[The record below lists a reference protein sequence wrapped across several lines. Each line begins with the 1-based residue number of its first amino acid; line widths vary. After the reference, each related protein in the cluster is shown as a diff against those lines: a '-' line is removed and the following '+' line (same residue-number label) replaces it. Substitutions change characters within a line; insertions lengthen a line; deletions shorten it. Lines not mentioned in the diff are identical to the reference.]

1 MGGAAASSSGPLL
14 GGVLTVVSWRLIFAI
29 NVPAGAVTLL
39 LLARVLPSPHRAA
52 RFDRAGQVTA
62 VLAMGGLTYG
72 AIETGATGF
81 AAPRV
86 VAAFVIAVAALA
98 GFMAAQA
105 RGAHP
110 MAPPDLFR
118 SRAVTVSVAVGFAFI
133 VGYYGLPF
141 VMSLYLQQFRGLSPL
156 GTGLAFLPMMLAG
169 AALTPLSARL
179 AETLGAR
186 LLITA
191 GLVLMTSGL
200 VILAVVP
207 FSAPV
212 WALAALMVPVGL
224 AGPLVM
230 PPLIAVL
237 LNSVPARRA
246 GVASG
251 VFNTSRQIGGALAV
265 AVFGALLAHRAG
277 FLPGVRAS
285 LLIAAVVALTAAAAS
300 LLLRPGSDTGQTAD
314 GVCSPAIPPRLRA
327 PAPAMTAT
335 RRSLS
340 PAANQLLYRDVRSHG
355 TNNATSIVT
364 EQQERP
370 YR

>member
-1 MGGAAASSSGPLL
+1 
-14 GGVLTVVSWRLIFAI
+14 
-29 NVPAGAVTLL
+29 
-39 LLARVLPSPHRAA
+39 
-52 RFDRAGQVTA
+52 
-62 VLAMGGLTYG
+62 MGGLTYG
-72 AIETGATGF
+72 AVEAGAAGF

-98 GFMAAQA
+98 AFIAAQA
-105 RGAHP
+105 RGPHP

-118 SRAVTVSVAVGFAFI
+118 SRTVTVSVAVGFAFI

-156 GTGLAFLPMMLAG
+156 GTGLAFLPMMLTG

-179 AETLGAR
+179 AERLGAR

-285 LLIAAVVALTAAAAS
+285 LLIAAAVALAAAAAS
-300 LLLRPGSDTGQTAD
+300 GLLRAGAHTGQAAD
-314 GVCSPAIPPRLRA
+314 GVCSPAIRPGSG
-327 PAPAMTAT
+327 
-335 RRSLS
+335 RR
-340 PAANQLLYRDVRSHG
+340 G
-355 TNNATSIVT
+355 
-364 EQQERP
+364 RP
-370 YR
+370 